1 MVLDDAEPYIDVEG
15 GLCTLL
21 RDVVG
26 STVVETLDQTQGVNL
41 VVYAYPRKTEGNCL
55 YGSKRPSLERR
66 ARHLQLSAPT
76 SNVAKQWD
84 ARIKAW
90 CRGGPHQQSG
100 GEEAQQLMK
109 PTSQGQRRRLLVLVN
124 PQSGRRQSHHIY
136 SSVVGPMLEQ
146 ADVEHEL
153 IVTTRTQ
160 HAKEILHDLD
170 VEAWGGVVAIG
181 GDGLLSEIIQGLYK
195 KDPENRRALS
205 KLPLAIINGGTG
217 NGLFSSLLHHHTEA
231 FTPTCATFL
240 ILKAKSTTMPADLS
254 LVETAD
260 GQRHL
265 SFLSLS
271 FGLIADVDLES
282 EVIRWAGSLRMDLF
296 SLYAIF
302 RWRTYRA
309 RFSLLPCEE
318 GGTSLGE
325 AVQLPPL
332 DMPLSDKDGWVS
344 IEDDF
349 LMVST
354 LEKEGCIYREY
365 AEILTQA

>member
-1 MVLDDAEPYIDVEG
+1 
-15 GLCTLL
+15 
-21 RDVVG
+21 
-26 STVVETLDQTQGVNL
+26 
-41 VVYAYPRKTEGNCL
+41 
-55 YGSKRPSLERR
+55 
-66 ARHLQLSAPT
+66 
-76 SNVAKQWD
+76 
-84 ARIKAW
+84 
-90 CRGGPHQQSG
+90 
-100 GEEAQQLMK
+100 
-109 PTSQGQRRRLLVLVN
+109 
-124 PQSGRRQSHHIY
+124 
-136 SSVVGPMLEQ
+136 MLEQ